1 MEFNKT
7 HENCNWINFIFYN
20 LKPLVYNS
28 PNIHYFFID
37 QEIDRFVSTKMNER
51 QAWFFYIFVIIAGSL
66 PWVFFI
72 FQYLINSFNKIIN
85 NHNKE
90 KSTTIFLIVWVVAI
104 LIFFS
109 IPKSKPIGYI
119 APVFP
124 SIALLIAVFLSKIKN
139 TYWSYKSFKFSIYL
153 LILYFFII
161 SGTFI
166 SVVAL
171 NLSPKN
177 NIAYINFITQASIMI
192 ITGFLLICGYIKKNI
207 NFIISVLIISTAAFN
222 INLLNTIPKFP
233 INSVKFFAES
243 LKQHIKENTT
253 IVAYNIYPRGLPLY
267 LNKKI
272 IVVDNWS
279 TKNKASD
286 GYFQIF
292 SFALENNPKDHRWII
307 NNNKFINIWK
317 NTKHKIIVIIDSH
330 NSKNLFEKLQSIR
343 KNACI
348 IEQNK
353 WLTAIKSYC

>member
-1 MEFNKT
+1 
-7 HENCNWINFIFYN
+7 
-20 LKPLVYNS
+20 
-28 PNIHYFFID
+28 
-37 QEIDRFVSTKMNER
+37 MNQR

-72 FQYLINSFNKIIN
+72 FQSLINSFNKIIN

-90 KSTTIFLIVWVVAI
+90 KSTTIFLIIWVVAI

-139 TYWSYKSFKFSIYL
+139 TYWSYKSFKFSSYL

-177 NIAYINFITQASIMI
+177 NIAYINFIIQAIIMI

-207 NFIISVLIISTAAFN
+207 NF
-222 INLLNTIPKFP
+222 
-233 INSVKFFAES
+233 
-243 LKQHIKENTT
+243 
-253 IVAYNIYPRGLPLY
+253 
-267 LNKKI
+267 
-272 IVVDNWS
+272 
-279 TKNKASD
+279 
-286 GYFQIF
+286 
-292 SFALENNPKDHRWII
+292 
-307 NNNKFINIWK
+307 
-317 NTKHKIIVIIDSH
+317 
-330 NSKNLFEKLQSIR
+330 
-343 KNACI
+343 CI
-348 IEQNK
+348 
-353 WLTAIKSYC
+353 